1 MSNDERL
8 KGGKAV
14 ISARKHSQ
22 IFTFFK
28 IERDSKGGLGVISL
42 RTPVNVFFLAVC
54 SNFDTRE

>member
-1 MSNDERL
+1 MSNDERP

-14 ISARKHSQ
+14 ISARQHSQ

-28 IERDSKGGLGVISL
+28 IERDPKGRLGVISL

-54 SNFDTRE
+54 SQK

>member
-1 MSNDERL
+1 MSNDERP

-28 IERDSKGGLGVISL
+28 IERDIKGGLGVISL

-54 SNFDTRE
+54 SQK